1 MPKPPPLP
9 RPGSNPLDMDEDIA
23 RPRAHPPGR
32 QHNPRAELPADD
44 AHEALQ
50 RGMPSRNL
58 KTWAVAIFGTVV
70 VIALLWPRQPPPGGG
85 SKVATIP
92 NQDIADELAR
102 RVPAAPE
109 MRVDEPKAPPAPLAK
124 TPEQRDDAAERM
136 ALILPPPTRTH
147 V

>member
-1 MPKPPPLP
+1 MPQPPHLP
-9 RPGSNPLDMDEDIA
+9 PPGSNPLDMDEDIA

-44 AHEALQ
+44 ERGPRQ
-50 RGMPSRNL
+50 RGITSRNH

-102 RVPAAPE
+102 REIGRAS
-109 MRVDEPKAPPAPLAK
+109 
-124 TPEQRDDAAERM
+124 
-136 ALILPPPTRTH
+136 
-147 V
+147 